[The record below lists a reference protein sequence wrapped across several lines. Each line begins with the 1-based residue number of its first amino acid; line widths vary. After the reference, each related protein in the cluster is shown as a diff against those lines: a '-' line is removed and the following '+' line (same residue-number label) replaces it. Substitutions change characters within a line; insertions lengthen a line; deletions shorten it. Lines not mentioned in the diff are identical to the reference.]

1 LKSTDIQ
8 TVFSA
13 SNAIVQPSAITGL
26 VFNPNTFFNTVCA
39 IKDQNINVRQRQT
52 FNSVQF
58 STDIDTLDITYTS
71 IPDTYTVVPDVGL
84 LCTSENTPDCSEV
97 TRVLVLPTTGPDI
110 QAFYIG
116 VTPSCTAGQ
125 TLTLDVTSAVDNS
138 VTTYIVDCNDI
149 SSEQRFVGIVQ
160 SDAIAA
166 VTITST
172 FDDYAIFA
180 VGLGQTLCNGTRR
193 PTRAPTRRPPTGS
206 KGSKGSKSMSMSRI
220 GSMSMSRIGSMS
232 MSRSMMRSKPRDNRK
247 E

>member
-1 LKSTDIQ
+1 LDTPEVSS
-8 TVFSA
+8 FSA

-39 IKDQNINVRQRQT
+39 IKDQNINVRKRET

-71 IPDTYTVVPDVGL
+71 IPDTYTVVPDVGV
-84 LCTSENTPDCSEV
+84 LCTSENTPDCTKV
-97 TRVLVLPTTGPDI
+97 TRVLVLPTASPAI

-116 VTPSCTAGQ
+116 ITPSCTAGQ
-125 TLTLDVTSAVDNS
+125 TLTLDVTSAVDS
-138 VTTYIVDCNDI
+138 SITTYIVDCNDI
-149 SSEQRFVGIVQ
+149 TKAERFVGIVQ

-172 FDDYAIFA
+172 FDDYGIFA

-193 PTRAPTRRPPTGS
+193 PTRAPTRAPTRRPTTGS

-220 GSMSMSRIGSMS
+220 GSMSMSRSGSTGM
-232 MSRSMMRSKPRDNRK
+232 RSMGRGRDNSK
-247 E
+247 K